1 MKKILILFSAVALV
15 FSACNNT
22 SSTDE
27 TVVELNEDYEYFGA
41 EISEENAQT
50 GEAFLASFTE
60 GDSTFVKITGEIIT
74 VCQKKG
80 CWMNL
85 KLDDDTDLFV
95 RFKDYEYFVPLNC
108 EGRSAIIEGWAYK
121 EEISVDELKHFA
133 FDEGL
138 SVEEIN
144 EITEPKITYSFM
156 ADGVI
161 LM

>member
-1 MKKILILFSAVALV
+1 MRNFLILFFAFALF

-22 SSTDE
+22 TSTDE
-27 TVVELNEDYEYFGA
+27 TIVELNDDYEYFGA
-41 EISEENAQT
+41 EISSEGAISGEE
-50 GEAFLASFTE
+50 FLATFTD
-60 GDSTFVKITGEIIT
+60 GDSIFVKIAGEIST

-80 CWMNL
+80 CWMNMQL
-85 KLDDDTDLFV
+85 TEDKNLFV
-95 RFKDYEYFVPLNC
+95 RFKDYEFFVPLNC
-108 EGRSAIIEGWAYK
+108 AGRNAVIEGCAYK

-144 EITEPKITYSFM
+144 DITEPKITYSFM